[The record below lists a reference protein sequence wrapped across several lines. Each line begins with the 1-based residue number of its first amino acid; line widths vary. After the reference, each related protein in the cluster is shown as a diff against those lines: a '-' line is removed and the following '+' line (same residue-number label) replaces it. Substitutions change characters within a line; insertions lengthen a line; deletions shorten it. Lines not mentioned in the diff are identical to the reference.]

1 MERKGA
7 DRILHEWSAVARSAT
22 PPGPPI
28 RAAGPRAVGA
38 GISLVG
44 VSLLA
49 IGLVVALAWLGGRD
63 SRPTVGDT
71 TPPTPTPAVP
81 SPAASESQAP
91 AATAEPTPAT
101 PEPTL
106 GPCQRLETPLTWEGA
121 AGQRIAT
128 ITLTNRFGG
137 TCVIDGLT
145 QVEYADGTKA
155 LIAGPVPAGA
165 DHVTIGPHSSVTT
178 MVEVGNYCGPAPTD
192 VNIVLRRSEQSFVII
207 GSPASQADMAV
218 PPCNGPGQPATIQM
232 QPWSRK

>member
-1 MERKGA
+1 MTPKRS
-7 DRILHEWSAVARSAT
+7 DDVLSEWSAVTQTAT
-22 PPGPPI
+22 PPGPPN
-28 RAAGPRAVGA
+28 RSAGPRVAGA

-71 TPPTPTPAVP
+71 TPPTPAPAAP
-81 SPAASESQAP
+81 SPAASQSQAA
-91 AATAEPTPAT
+91 AATPQPTPEA
-101 PEPTL
+101 TL
-106 GPCQRLETPLTWEGA
+106 GPCQRLEMPLTWEGA

-128 ITLTNRFGG
+128 ITLTNRFEG
-137 TCVIDGLT
+137 TCVIEGLT
-145 QVEYADGTKA
+145 RVEYADGTKA
-155 LIAGPVPAGA
+155 LIEGPVPAGA
-165 DHVTIGPHSSVTT
+165 DHVTIGPHSSVRT

-192 VNIVLRRSEQSFVII
+192 VNIVFRRNEQSFVII

-232 QPWSRK
+232 QPWSH